1 MGRKWK
7 RSSLSL
13 TTGFIL
19 SAILSS
25 QGLAQHPSV
34 KLIDVYG
41 NSEKDVIS
49 NQTNYANQF
58 DTNSTPNTITV
69 KDKDGNDVTLY
80 KGTPISFEKTCGQCH
95 ESIITDVR
103 ASHHGAVGL
112 HDMGWMDNRKTYG
125 DDTGSKD
132 FVTNVVLKMR
142 YFRSKSHYGGW

>member
-13 TTGFIL
+13 MTGFIL